1 MRVPAALCCLALLV
15 ACAPAEP
22 EPAADAAVAAPALAL
37 ADFAGTWQLTTA
49 LTGVETPV
57 MSQIS
62 GTAAG
67 TDWTMALEGR
77 DPIALQVSVVG
88 DSLISESSEYESILR
103 KGVMVRTRTAGAM
116 SNGMMQGTITA
127 TYRTAAGDELVTGTF
142 TGSRMPQ

>member
-22 EPAADAAVAAPALAL
+22 EPAAEAVVAAPALTV
-37 ADFAGTWQLTTA
+37 ADFAGTWQLTTTLA
-49 LTGVETPV
+49 GVEAPV

-67 TDWTMALEGR
+67 SDWTMALEGR
-77 DPIALQVSVVG
+77 DPIALMVSVAG

-116 SNGMMQGTITA
+116 SGGMLHGTITA
-127 TYRTAAGDELVTGTF
+127 TYRTTTGDELVTGTF
-142 TGSRMPQ
+142 TGSRLP

>member
-37 ADFAGTWQLTTA
+37 ADFAGTWQLTTT
-49 LTGVETPV
+49 LTGVATPV
-57 MSQIS
+57 MSRIS

-77 DPIALQVSVVG
+77 EAIPLQVSVVG

-103 KGVMVRTRTAGAM
+103 KGVMVRTRTAGAL
-116 SNGMMQGTITA
+116 SDGMMQGTITA
-127 TYRTAAGDELVTGTF
+127 TYRTPTGDEIVTGTF
-142 TGSRMPQ
+142 TGSRMP